1 LGAVQSNPSRPG
13 RIAPLDPT
21 LELLAVVLLQSPEA
35 RQWLL
40 EEDWQRRLEAEPQGE
55 IIEAILKG
63 ARFLDESPEAQAF
76 FVQLPPEQE
85 AFLAA
90 LMENRSPENPL
101 CRAQECWDEIERR
114 QLRRR
119 IEGIK
124 AKQRDPRL
132 ALEEATAL
140 HQQILD
146 LQKRLFDITR
156 PFSPLR

>member
-1 LGAVQSNPSRPG
+1 M
-13 RIAPLDPT
+13 
-21 LELLAVVLLQSPEA
+21 LLQSPEA

-63 ARFLDESPEAQAF
+63 ARFLDESTDAHAF
-76 FVQLPPEQE
+76 FIQLPPEQE

-124 AKQRDPRL
+124 AKQRNPSL

-156 PFSPLR
+156 PFSLSR